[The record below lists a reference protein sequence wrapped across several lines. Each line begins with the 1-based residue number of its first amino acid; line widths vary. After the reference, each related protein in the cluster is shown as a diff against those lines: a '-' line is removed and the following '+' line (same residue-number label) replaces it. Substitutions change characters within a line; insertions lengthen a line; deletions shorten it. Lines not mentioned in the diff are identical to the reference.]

1 MEGKD
6 TTMKLKAK
14 KLTLGGVCAI
24 AALAAAIGSALPA
37 HANSLENLER
47 ERAFLIEAFLD
58 PEITPAERQARIET
72 SKQRLI
78 DLERIVLRDDDL
90 VGRNTPNVRRAFNNY
105 DLTFL
110 VHASAERDMAI
121 VDVWLDELGIT
132 TRNLMSARMG
142 RR

>member
-1 MEGKD
+1 MHKQ
-6 TTMKLKAK
+6 ARR
-14 KLTLGGVCAI
+14 LTLGGACAL
-24 AALAAAIGSALPA
+24 AVLAAAIGATA
-37 HANSLENLER
+37 AAQATSLENLER

-78 DLERIVLRDDDL
+78 DLERIVLRDDSL

-110 VHASAERDMAI
+110 VHAAAEKDMGM
-121 VDVWLDELGIT
+121 VDVWLAELGVT

>member
-1 MEGKD
+1 MNQQ
-6 TTMKLKAK
+6 AK
-14 KLTLGGVCAI
+14 RLRLGAAYAIGV
-24 AALAAAIGSALPA
+24 LAAVVGTALPA
-37 HANSLENLER
+37 RANSLENLER

-58 PEITPAERQARIET
+58 PETSAAERQARIET
-72 SKQRLI
+72 SKQRLV
-78 DLERIVLRDDDL
+78 DLERIVLRDDQL

-121 VDVWLDELGIT
+121 VDVWLGELGIT
-132 TRNLMSARMG
+132 TRTLMSARMG